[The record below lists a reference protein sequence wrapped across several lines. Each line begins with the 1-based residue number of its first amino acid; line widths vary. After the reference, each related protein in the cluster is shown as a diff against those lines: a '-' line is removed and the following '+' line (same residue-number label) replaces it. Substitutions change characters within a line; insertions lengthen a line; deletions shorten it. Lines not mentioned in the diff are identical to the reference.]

1 MIFRKS
7 AENELNSKEILNQVN
22 RCKPEE
28 LENLLNQIETKIEES
43 KHEDRDLLFAKTM
56 TTSRLASMRS
66 NDQRF
71 I

>member
-7 AENELNSKEILNQVN
+7 TENELNSKEILNQVN

-43 KHEDRDLLFAKTM
+43 KYEDRDLLFAKTM

-66 NDQRF
+66 NDQIF

>member
-7 AENELNSKEILNQVN
+7 TENELNSKEILNQVN

-43 KHEDRDLLFAKTM
+43 QYEDRDLLFAKTM

-66 NDQRF
+66 NDQAF